1 MREAHTRCT
10 FGLFYETKM
19 RFTFALVS
27 AIAVAGVAASANA
40 RDYISIAGP
49 PASSATRHMK

>member
-1 MREAHTRCT
+1 
-10 FGLFYETKM
+10 M

-49 PASSATRHMK
+49 LASSVTRHMK